1 MLAELCATCRAQR
14 TPVQGWS
21 LGLSCAA
28 QNQGITEPQERQ
40 GDVASPA
47 QCELLLRDFAGPSLT
62 HQSVHQALNS
72 LVWELDSWETSPFDV
87 QAAAGIGRA
96 AELKL

>member
-14 TPVQGWS
+14 AP
-21 LGLSCAA
+21 AA
-28 QNQGITEPQERQ
+28 GMEPWVELCCSKPGHHPAPGAP

-72 LVWELDSWETSPFDV
+72 LVWELSSWETSPFDV
-87 QAAAGIGRA
+87 QAAAGTGRA
-96 AELKL
+96 AELEL